1 MAAGQHWREV
11 WHRAQDGE
19 QLSDIERRELDVAL
33 ADPDQYRETQRWAQV
48 AALLRHLSAP
58 AWPGSHSRSMA
69 LDRQVQQSA
78 APPALPATLAPELA
92 ADIALSARLGPA
104 AALPHSLVSAV
115 VARIVG
121 ETQSELSFSSAREPE
136 AGERQLTALLRG
148 SVVPPPPGAL
158 AGASAGTLAL
168 NLAARISREA
178 AAEVTAAVAAAS
190 AQPSQ
195 GGPAQVTWL
204 RPPRPTR
211 LRRILSRTPHSAA
224 LPPLGRT
231 RFNPPGGPSA
241 IGGAAVVLAF
251 GGLTVLRGNG
261 ATRQIMSLLGSAA
274 PFGTQFSLPLPTIL
288 GVLVLA
294 LLSWLIVARPTPAVR
309 RYGAVGLAVTGVLT
323 LPALWDALQQ
333 TPLRFHLAALG
344 AASPSPHLLVERW
357 LGAGLLL
364 LVTAALLRGGQ
375 AARLGRRQ
383 RHSPV
388 QTLAAGTLAG
398 LGLAG
403 LGLLLLSFGLSTAGL
418 VLGVLSAG
426 AVLTG
431 LSVSLSAAGRS
442 VARRLGLAL
451 PEVSGALAGVLA
463 FSATLSV
470 PALAA
475 LLAVVG
481 GVWGLGTLLLGP
493 ERAQA

>member
-1 MAAGQHWREV
+1 MAAGQHWREL

-19 QLSDIERRELDVAL
+19 ELGDIEQRELKVAL
-33 ADPDQYRETQRWAQV
+33 TDAENRAEAARWAQV
-48 AALLRHLSAP
+48 AAILRRLPEP
-58 AWPGSHSRSMA
+58 AWPGSQSRSMA
-69 LDRQVQQSA
+69 LDRQVQQTLTA
-78 APPALPATLAPELA
+78 APPALPFSLAPELA

-104 AALPHSLVSAV
+104 AELPHSLGSAV
-115 VARIVG
+115 MARIV
-121 ETQSELSFSSAREPE
+121 SEAELNFSGTGASD
-136 AGERQLTALLRG
+136 AGERQLAALLRA
-148 SVVPPPPGAL
+148 SVVPPQP
-158 AGASAGTLAL
+158 GTLAA

-178 AAEVTAAVAAAS
+178 AATGTARGTEAL
-190 AQPSQ
+190 P

-204 RPPRPTR
+204 RPPQPVR
-211 LRRILSRTPHSAA
+211 LRRILSRAPHSAA
-224 LPPLGRT
+224 LPSVTLPPLGRT

-274 PFGTQFSLPLPTIL
+274 PFGTTFSLPLPTIL
-288 GVLVLA
+288 GVLLLA

-323 LPALWDALQQ
+323 LPALWDALQH

-344 AASPSPHLLVERW
+344 AAHPSPHLLTERW

-364 LVTAALLRGGQ
+364 IVTALLLRGGQ
-375 AARLGRRQ
+375 VTTLEQRQ

-403 LGLLLLSFGLSTAGL
+403 LGLLLLSFGLSTVGL
-418 VLGVLSAG
+418 VLGILSAG
-426 AVLTG
+426 AAVTG
-431 LSVSLSAAGRS
+431 LSVSLSAVGRS
-442 VARRLGLAL
+442 LARRLGLAL

-463 FSATLSV
+463 FSASLSV

-493 ERAQA
+493 GLLGPGQRQV